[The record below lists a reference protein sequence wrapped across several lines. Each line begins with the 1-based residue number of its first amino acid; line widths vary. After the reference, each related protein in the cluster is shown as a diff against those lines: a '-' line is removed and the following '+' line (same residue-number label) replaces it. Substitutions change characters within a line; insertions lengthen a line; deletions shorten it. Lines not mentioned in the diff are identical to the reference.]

1 MLDIKIVG
9 DTEDFISYA
18 AMEFTSGVQNA
29 TFAAG
34 DTEACATFTIMD
46 DDIVLE
52 PVKQFSVTFSIPPE
66 APVQP
71 GEVSEATVTV
81 TDDDSKPQSLNVTWN
96 MQCSV
101 WEVKR

>member
-1 MLDIKIVG
+1 
-9 DTEDFISYA
+9 
-18 AMEFTSGVQNA
+18 MEFTSGVQNA

-46 DDIVLE
+46 DDIALE

-81 TDDDSKPQSLNVTWN
+81 TDDDSKPQSLHVTWN

-101 WEVKR
+101 WEVKVLYS